1 MFEGAGPAELE
12 AAATREEDAAVEQ
25 VRGLLKQRGVP
36 EPKWLESA
44 TLLKPAGAAGRQTSC
59 ANFGRCGGRFSCQEG
74 RFFLCGGSGLVSYG
88 VGHCPLLSCV

>member
-44 TLLKPAGAAGRQTSC
+44 TLLKPAGAA
-59 ANFGRCGGRFSCQEG
+59 RCPPRETHTASASSNVYLSLYVCLY
-74 RFFLCGGSGLVSYG
+74 LCLYF
-88 VGHCPLLSCV
+88 CLCL